1 MEIHIAGLLYDTIDA
16 SLKSTLV
23 SGTTKVMA
31 GLGGLFGT
39 FWLLSFTMRGIQWL
53 YIGMTAI
60 FKDVVFEMLK
70 VAFIAGM
77 AFNVSW
83 FVDTIVPFVTN
94 MPVWMG
100 GVLSGQEGNQ
110 TTQVDAMIGSFID
123 NLTDLYKAMDFNWYD
138 VKSIMLAGQTV
149 VFYVIGGLAFILVAV
164 LTLLVLKVAT
174 TVMLA
179 LGPVFIAFALFDQ
192 TRQWFLGW
200 VSLISGFMLTQVL
213 FSIVLGLELGFINTV
228 IIKNGAMDMSLTGNY
243 SMLIY
248 FLCFAFLAAELPNY
262 AATVMGGTATGGI
275 KLSSIISKA
284 TGMRSSMRMASLMR
298 NKIGGA

>member
-1 MEIHIAGLLYDTIDA
+1 MEIHIAQLLYDTIDS

-39 FWLLSFTMRGIQWL
+39 FWLLSFTMRSIQWL

-77 AFNVSW
+77 AFNVTW

-100 GVLSGQEGNQ
+100 GILSGQDGSQ
-110 TTQVDAMIGSFID
+110 TTQVDSMIKSFID
-123 NLTDLYKAMDFNWYD
+123 NLENLLGAMDFKWYD
-138 VKSIMLAGQTV
+138 VKSIYQAGQALFFYTV
-149 VFYVIGGLAFILVAV
+149 GGAIFILIAV
-164 LTLLVLKVAT
+164 LTLMVLKVAT
-174 TVMLA
+174 TIMLA
-179 LGPVFIAFALFDQ
+179 LGPIFIAFALFDQ

-213 FSIVLGLELGFINTV
+213 FSVVLALELGFINTV
-228 IIKNGAMDMSLTGNY
+228 MIKNGVMDTSTVGNF

-248 FLCFAFLAAELPNY
+248 FLCFAFIAAELPNY
-262 AATVMGGTATGGI
+262 AATVMGGTATGGVR
-275 KLSSIISKA
+275 LSSVLSKA
-284 TGMRSSMRMASLMR
+284 AGLKASMRMSSLMR